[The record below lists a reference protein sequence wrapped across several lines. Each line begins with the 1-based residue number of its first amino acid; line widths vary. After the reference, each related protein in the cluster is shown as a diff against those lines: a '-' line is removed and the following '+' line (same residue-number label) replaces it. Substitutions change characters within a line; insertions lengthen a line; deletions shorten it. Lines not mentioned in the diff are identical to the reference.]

1 MAGEL
6 MFTQSEKIL
15 ANRRKNLFVLA
26 GMLPLFLAAVS
37 LIWLGSVGRQ
47 VFGIRPED
55 VAFILPLVLAVQLI
69 LLATRMPSLFKKDLK
84 LSYEAIEITSSGEK
98 KQIPLRDLRKIRVR
112 RDTEGVVTNLSLH
125 FSGKNRRLTERFIR
139 LSGYFEMNVLR
150 DMLIRYAQAIGP
162 AQLRVIDS

>member
-6 MFTQSEKIL
+6 MFTQSDKIL

-26 GMLPLFLAAVS
+26 GMLPVFLAAIS
-37 LIWLGSVGRQ
+37 MIWLGSVGRQ

-84 LSYEAIEITSSGEK
+84 LTYEAIEITSSGEK

-112 RDTEGVVTNLSLH
+112 RDTEGVVTCLNLH
-125 FSGKNRRLTERFIR
+125 FSGKSRRLTDRFVR
-139 LSGYFEMNVLR
+139 LSGFLEMNVLR
-150 DMLIRYAQAIGP
+150 DTLIRYAQAIGP
-162 AQLRVIDS
+162 AQLRVMDP